1 MAPEQIRGTPAVSHK
16 TDLYALGVV
25 LYQMLVGKPPFEGAT
40 PVVLMHCHLNEPPP
54 RPSAK
59 STEIPRALD
68 DLVVNLMAKA
78 PADRPWDAA
87 AVGMKLDRAARQ
99 GQQRRIDPHGLA
111 GPGGRRPAGQARG
124 RRRQRPGGGHLR
136 HDRAKRRLARPA
148 PWRAFPAGI
157 APRSTATSGWL
168 NQGTIQTGLL
178 VAALLAIGGFIAYSV
193 WPPSAAY
200 LFGQAEK
207 LMASSRRVDWRRA
220 ARNT

>member
-25 LYQMLVGKPPFEGAT
+25 LYQLLTGQAPFEGSS

-59 STEIPRALD
+59 VHEIPQALD
-68 DLVVNLMAKA
+68 DLVVNLMAKT

-87 AVGMKLDRAARQ
+87 AVGVKLTELRDKADRGESIAMVWPAQGPAA
-99 GQQRRIDPHGLA
+99 
-111 GPGGRRPAGQARG
+111 GRASSRPPPTARW
-124 RRRQRPGGGHLR
+124 
-136 HDRAKRRLARPA
+136 RATPPARPRKKKA
-148 PWRAFPAGI
+148 RKTRTMAGI
-157 APRSTATSGWL
+157 SGRDRTEIDGASGWL
-168 NQGTIQTGLL
+168 NRSTIQTGLL

-207 LMASSRRVDWRRA
+207 LMASSRRV
-220 ARNT
+220 